1 MPEEGKKKNKD
12 INSEVIREEDLLA
25 LNSIPVNIVGVRIK
39 YMSLITTLGFNS
51 HTNHCWRG
59 GV

>member
-25 LNSIPVNIVGVRIK
+25 LNSIPVNIVGVIIK
-39 YMSLITTLGFNS
+39 YSSLITTLGFNS
-51 HTNHCWRG
+51 HTNHCGRG
-59 GV
+59 GA